1 MPQQTQSPPVELSAL
16 SVPDEVKKP
25 TKEFTFKIGADPEFN
40 ILFQNDRLNAN
51 FVIKS
56 LFKKDDGLEEK
67 DMGFLVPKA
76 GELGWDGCASTA
88 ELRPMP
94 SNQPRKI
101 VEHLGKILVQFANK
115 IKLFNLST
123 LSNKASVGGHI
134 HFELPK
140 DRFNDFAI
148 DSNMTPTATMRR
160 LHRCVSLFYLP
171 LLMGENNEN
180 LKIRM
185 CSSYGKLEDFRLQSL
200 KTGGLT
206 YEFRAPSAEWLTTP
220 KVAESTLAYLGVVFH
235 EFLNHPQS
243 ANKIKELLLTNNKQ
257 LDTIQQVAISNFS
270 VINNFLCTKIKKAL
284 RQFELYPVFTE
295 EIEYILNAPR
305 VLKDKEKVGYDILR
319 GWNMKEDKMP
329 TRRQLMSD
337 RKIKE
342 LTLNKDMESII
353 EMINIKFNPDSN
365 CEAFAR
371 SLKEKVVALNWQLKN
386 NYYLFGLR
394 SGIADYIAFNAAKEL
409 YFGKE
414 QVVTKSDWSELFN
427 LMTRIQQKFGIL
439 QPGNK
444 SQSKFERN
452 TVIIGVPYQER
463 VRLNTKGFTQKVIA
477 IEKGLKAQAIKE
489 EYLENDS
496 GKNIEDRGRLFR
508 TLAQDRASERIEM
521 IDQGED
527 LQAIYQREQER
538 ESIGESID
546 QE

>member
-1 MPQQTQSPPVELSAL
+1 MLQQTQCAPVELNAIRL
-16 SVPDEVKKP
+16 PDEVKKP
-25 TKEFTFKIGADPEFN
+25 TKEFSFKIGADPEFN

-51 FVIKS
+51 YVIKS
-56 LFKKDDGLEEK
+56 LFKNDGGLEEK

-94 SNQPRKI
+94 AAQPKKV
-101 VEHLGKILVQFANK
+101 VEHIGKILVQFANK

-123 LSNKASVGGHI
+123 LSNKASVGGHV

-140 DRFNDFAI
+140 DRFNDFAV
-148 DSNMTPTATMRR
+148 DSNMTPTAIMRR

-185 CSSYGKLEDFRLQSL
+185 CSSYGKLEDFRLQPL

-284 RQFELYPVFTE
+284 RQFELYPVFAE
-295 EIEYILNAPR
+295 EIEYILDSSR
-305 VLKDKEKVGYDILR
+305 VLKDKDKVNYDILR
-319 GWNMKEDKMP
+319 GWNMKETKMP

-353 EMINIKFNPDSN
+353 DMINIKFNPDSN
-365 CEAFAR
+365 CETFAR
-371 SLKEKVVALNWQLKN
+371 SLKEKVVALDWQLKH
-386 NYYLFGLR
+386 NYYIFGLR
-394 SGIADYIAFNAAKEL
+394 SGIADYIAFNPGKEL
-409 YFGKE
+409 YFGQE
-414 QVVTKSDWSELFN
+414 QVVTRSDWSELFN
-427 LMTRIQQKFGIL
+427 LMTRIQQKFGIFDN
-439 QPGNK
+439 PSN
-444 SQSKFERN
+444 SKKQFQRDS
-452 TVIIGVPYQER
+452 VIIGVPYQER
-463 VRLNTKGFTQKVIA
+463 VRLNTKPFTEKIII
-477 IEKGLKAQAIKE
+477 IEKGLKAQAIK
-489 EYLENDS
+489 NDELINDE
-496 GKNIEDRGRLFR
+496 GKDIEDRGRLFK
-508 TLAQDRASERIEM
+508 TLAQDRATERIEM
-521 IDQGED
+521 IDRGEN
-527 LQAIYQREQER
+527 LEAIYRREQAR
-538 ESIGESID
+538 TTPD
-546 QE
+546 QD